1 MNVDDLSTALRL
13 NAPTIRRRPCPWKS
27 ASKVLEKENG
37 LLKLLLAVG
46 KTLASVL
53 TPEEIMHRVMEL
65 VFQMDNV
72 ERGFVMSE

>member
-1 MNVDDLSTALRL
+1 MPVEERVK
-13 NAPTIRRRPCPWKS
+13 I
-27 ASKVLEKENG
+27 LEKENN

-53 TPEEIMHRVMEL
+53 TPDEIMHRVMEL

-72 ERGFVMSE
+72 ERGLRHA